1 METSAPSPS
10 GPQLRRH
17 TATVS
22 RLGMPPATAP
32 TAQPLRRHTGEVAA
46 RGDEQGEVSL
56 RCGGPPAP
64 ARESARR
71 RDERGEVFPVAI
83 LFGGVLLT
91 VLLALHMTLFSLART
106 AASSAADLGLVA
118 AQGTQPGAWPDPDSP
133 PADCVPWTDP
143 VSGEQVAPGNYREC
157 AGVLAAWEAMLANNA
172 MVSHARQPDVFV
184 DDDNGV
190 VQVVTY
196 GAVRSPVF
204 GFIEVR
210 GLACGPLDQTLHGGP
225 SAARC

>member
-1 METSAPSPS
+1 METSAPSPW
-10 GPQLRRH
+10 GPQLRRR

-22 RLGMPPATAP
+22 RLWVPPAMAP
-32 TAQPLRRHTGEVAA
+32 TAQPLRRHTGRVAA
-46 RGDEQGEVSL
+46 R
-56 RCGGPPAP
+56 C
-64 ARESARR
+64 
-71 RDERGEVFPVAI
+71 DERGEVFPVAI

-118 AQGTQPGAWPDPDSP
+118 AQGTQPGTWLVLTDPPPAHQPDPP
-133 PADCVPWTDP
+133 PDCAPWTDP
-143 VSGEQVAPGNYREC
+143 VSGERVEPLSYREC
-157 AGVLAAWEAMLANNA
+157 AGELAAWEAMLANNA

-184 DDDNGV
+184 DEVNGV

-210 GLACGPLDQTLHGGP
+210 GLACGPLDQTSHGGP